1 MSALSLPILK
11 KTDPT
16 GVGVSRAAVL
26 YKVIKEGTP
35 IEMVGGGK
43 RAIQARSNEIL
54 DALKKAGDT
63 TDDGA
68 HATLKRVFSGKK
80 PLKYITKNG
89 TVEIRLSDIEKTEMF
104 GSNKGSG
111 GGARGTALQES
122 AAAWFSA
129 VRFSMSKDITEQ
141 PTDKQFDAVA
151 SLVSTDKSLDEI
163 KEFLEEEDGWVESCC
178 ATANA
183 LYDKF
188 GKRNGYNWYRGG
200 SFVDSINAHF
210 KKVNTSYDKPPFANL
225 NKWTPADIWA
235 CECSFDKSEMRETTK
250 FSSFN
255 AYLKKAIDD
264 EILFGISLKKTASSE
279 IKLEEVNYDTSRP
292 TFKFDNIYA
301 KSFSSIDMW
310 MYIQGVSGG
319 GGNISVQFRDTS
331 GGTGLQWQGEAVGSK
346 AKHGKIGGGVYSGIL
361 EEVTGQPLYTNID
374 LIKTDARSGKLKD
387 DVLQLSIAYT
397 NKVVGAESGQKGVR
411 LQRIE
416 DVTKLSGR
424 AKEEKLKE
432 MINQRHNETK
442 GQWTFSKYLGLLMVD
457 RLMNMT
463 DTDRH
468 KFSNLV
474 GLYATS
480 QHRDSAPFLK
490 AS

>member
-1 MSALSLPILK
+1 MSALSLPVLQK
-11 KTDPT
+11 ADDT

-35 IEMVGGGK
+35 IELVSGGK
-43 RAIQARSNEIL
+43 KAIQAKSNDVL
-54 DALKKAGDT
+54 KALEAAGDT

-68 HATLKRVFSGKK
+68 HNTLERIFSRKK

-89 TVEIRLSDIEKTEMF
+89 TVDIGLSDIEKTEMF

-111 GGARGTALQES
+111 GGASGTALQES

-129 VRFSMSKDITEQ
+129 VRFSLNKDITEQ

-163 KEFLEEEDGWVESCC
+163 KEYLEERPEWVESCC
-178 ATANA
+178 ATANK

-188 GKRNGYNWYRGG
+188 GKKNGYNWYRGG

-210 KKVNTSYDKPPFANL
+210 KTVNTSYETPPFANL

-279 IKLEEVNYDTSRP
+279 IKITEVNYDKSRP
-292 TFKFDNIYA
+292 SFSFDSIYA
-301 KSFSSIDMW
+301 KSFESLDMW
-310 MYIQGVSGG
+310 MYITG
-319 GGNISVQFRDTS
+319 ISVQFRDTS
-331 GGTGLQWQGEAVGSK
+331 GGSGLQWQGEAVGSK

-361 EEVTGQPLYTNID
+361 EEVTGEPLYTNID

-387 DVLQLSIAYT
+387 DVLQLSIDYT

-411 LQRIE
+411 LERIE

-424 AKEEKLKE
+424 AKEEKLEE
-432 MINQRHNETK
+432 MINQRHNETN

-457 RLMNMT
+457 RLMNMS

>member
-35 IEMVGGGK
+35 IELVSGGK
-43 RAIQARSNEIL
+43 KAIQAKSNDVL
-54 DALKKAGDT
+54 KALEAAGDT

-68 HATLKRVFSGKK
+68 HNTLERIFSRKK

-89 TVEIRLSDIEKTEMF
+89 TVDIGLSDIEKTEMF

-129 VRFSMSKDITEQ
+129 VRFSLNKDITEQ

-163 KEFLEEEDGWVESCC
+163 KEFLEENNDWVESCC
-178 ATANA
+178 ATANK

-188 GKRNGYNWYRGG
+188 GKKNGYNWYRGG

-210 KKVNTSYDKPPFANL
+210 KTVNTSYETPPFANL

-279 IKLEEVNYDTSRP
+279 IKITEVNYDKSRP
-292 TFKFDNIYA
+292 SFSFDSIYA
-301 KSFSSIDMW
+301 KSFESLDMW
-310 MYIQGVSGG
+310 MYITG
-319 GGNISVQFRDTS
+319 ISVQFRDTS
-331 GGTGLQWQGEAVGSK
+331 GGSGLQWQGEAVGSK

-361 EEVTGQPLYTNID
+361 EEVTGEPLYTNID
-374 LIKTDARSGKLKD
+374 LIKTDAISGKLKD
-387 DVLQLSIAYT
+387 DVLQLSIDYT

-411 LQRIE
+411 LERIE

-424 AKEEKLKE
+424 AKEEKLEE
-432 MINQRHNETK
+432 MINQRHNETN

-457 RLMNMT
+457 RLMNMS

>member
-1 MSALSLPILK
+1 MSELSLPILK

-210 KKVNTSYDKPPFANL
+210 KKVNTSYDTPPFANL

-279 IKLEEVNYDTSRP
+279 IQIKEINYDKSRP
-292 TFKFDNIYA
+292 TFSFDSIYA
-301 KSFSSIDMW
+301 KSFESLDMW
-310 MYIQGVSGG
+310 MYITG
-319 GGNISVQFRDTS
+319 ISVQFRDTS
-331 GGTGLQWQGEAVGSK
+331 GGGGLQWQGEAVGSK

-361 EEVTGQPLYTNID
+361 EEVTGEPLYTNID

-387 DVLQLSIAYT
+387 DVLQLSLDYT

-424 AKEEKLKE
+424 AKEEKLRE

-463 DTDRH
+463 DTERH